1 MKPVFTQAKTSLKR
15 VIYAEGEDERI
26 LRATQVVVEE
36 GLAYPVLIGRPAIV
50 EQRLERFGLSIR
62 PGRDFELINPDDD
75 PRYRSYVAAM
85 VEAAGRKGVTPD
97 AARTLVRTNATVIA
111 AIAVKQGL
119 ADAMICGV
127 EGRYMGHL
135 THIRDIIGLAPGSH
149 IFAALTTVITAK
161 GVYFLA
167 DTHINP
173 NPNAAEI
180 AEMTIR
186 GAAHIRR
193 FGVEPKIALLSRSD
207 FGSYECES
215 GHKLREALAI
225 IREQAPDLE
234 VDGEMNGESALVPA
248 FRNRVYPHS
257 RLTGEANMLV
267 MPNIDAANIAYQM
280 IKVLGDALP
289 VGPILIGA
297 ARPAHILT
305 PSTTARGVVN
315 MTAVAVVE
323 AQQAAEGQLALGFP
337 ERGSRGA

>member
-1 MKPVFTQAKTSLKR
+1 V
-15 VIYAEGEDERI
+15 
-26 LRATQVVVEE
+26 
-36 GLAYPVLIGRPAIV
+36 
-50 EQRLERFGLSIR
+50 
-62 PGRDFELINPDDD
+62 N
-75 PRYRSYVAAM
+75 AM
-85 VEAAGRKGVTPD
+85 IEAAGRKGVTPD

-111 AIAVKQGL
+111 ALAVKHGL

-135 THIRDIIGLAPGSH
+135 THIRDIIGLAPDAS

-167 DTHINP
+167 DTHINE
-173 NPNAAEI
+173 NPTAAEL
-180 AEMTIR
+180 AEMVIQA
-186 GAAHIRR
+186 AAHVRR
-193 FGVEPKIALLSRSD
+193 FGVEPKVALLSRSD

-215 GHKLREALAI
+215 AHKLREALAI
-225 IREQAPDLE
+225 IRAQAPELE

-257 RLTGEANMLV
+257 RLTGEANVLV

-297 ARPAHILT
+297 ALPVHILT

-315 MTAVAVVE
+315 MTAVAVVG
-323 AQQAAEGQLALGFP
+323 AQQASEGQLPLGFL
-337 ERGSRGA
+337 ESASGAA